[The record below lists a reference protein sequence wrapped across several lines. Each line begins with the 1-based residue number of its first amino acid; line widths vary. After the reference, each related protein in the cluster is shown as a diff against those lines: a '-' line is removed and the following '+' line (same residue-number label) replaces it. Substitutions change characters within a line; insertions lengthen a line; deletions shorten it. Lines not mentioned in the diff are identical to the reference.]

1 MISKLE
7 IKLPGYDTKI
17 PKVVLEYREST
28 YDEKLKKYVQ
38 DNIGILINKIF
49 YWNYY
54 FRLIW
59 SVPVSQ
65 WI

>member
-28 YDEKLKKYVQ
+28 YDEKLKKNMFKIILVQ
-38 DNIGILINKIF
+38 G
-49 YWNYY
+49 
-54 FRLIW
+54 
-59 SVPVSQ
+59 SQ
-65 WI
+65 NL